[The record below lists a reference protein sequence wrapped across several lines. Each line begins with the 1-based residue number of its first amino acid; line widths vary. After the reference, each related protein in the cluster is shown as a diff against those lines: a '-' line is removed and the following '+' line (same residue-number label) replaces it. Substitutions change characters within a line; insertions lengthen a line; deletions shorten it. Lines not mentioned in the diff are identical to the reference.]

1 MKKDIIETIYEISE
15 EFDVIM
21 KNHIV
26 INKDLNVI
34 LFAHYCS
41 SDLFYKHLYKISK
54 EVFQVNNLAKRN
66 LKVCKIVLKKA
77 GYKKIYTKGVF
88 SFYGDLRP
96 LAVKANFGKWGEN
109 GLIVND
115 KYGSNFLISAIFFL

>member
-1 MKKDIIETIYEISE
+1 M
-15 EFDVIM
+15 
-21 KNHIV
+21 HILV
-26 INKDLNVI
+26 YSLLYFYIF
-34 LFAHYCS
+34 LF
-41 SDLFYKHLYKISK
+41 LFLHLHVHFLVDKLMRLYKHFYKISK

-96 LAVKANFGKWGEN
+96 LAVKAGFGDWGTDGIIEN
-109 GLIVND
+109 E
-115 KYGSNFLISAIFFL
+115 KYGSNFLISAVFYK

>member
-1 MKKDIIETIYEISE
+1 MKRDIIETIYEISE
-15 EFDVIM
+15 EFKKKK

-41 SDLFYKHLYKISK
+41 SELFYKHFYKICR
-54 EVFQVNNLAKRN
+54 EVFHVNNLAKRN
-66 LKVCKIVLKKA
+66 LKVCKTVLKKA
-77 GYKKIYTKGVF
+77 GYKKIYSKGVF

-96 LAVKANFGKWGEN
+96 LALKANFGKWGDN
-109 GLIVND
+109 GLIVNE
-115 KYGSNFLISAIFFL
+115 KYGSDFLISAIFFK

>member
-1 MKKDIIETIYEISE
+1 MKRDIIETIYEISE

-41 SDLFYKHLYKISK
+41 SELFYKHFYKISR
-54 EVFQVNNLAKRN
+54 EVFHVNNLAKRN
-66 LKVCKIVLKKA
+66 LKVC
-77 GYKKIYTKGVF
+77 
-88 SFYGDLRP
+88 
-96 LAVKANFGKWGEN
+96 N
-109 GLIVND
+109 
-115 KYGSNFLISAIFFL
+115 FFLMMLGIRRSTQREYFLFMAT